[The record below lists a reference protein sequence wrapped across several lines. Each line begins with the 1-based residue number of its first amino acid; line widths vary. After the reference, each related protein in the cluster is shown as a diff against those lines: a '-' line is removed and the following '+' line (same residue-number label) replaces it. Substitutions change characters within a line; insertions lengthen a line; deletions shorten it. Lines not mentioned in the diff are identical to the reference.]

1 MSEKFINE
9 NTIYSSEDFP
19 TREELLNIKDEIKV
33 KYYLQYIKK
42 NILLSIINN
51 QSYYTLNITTNM
63 ELKIEPWILS
73 KVIKILKSKGYW
85 ITEESQE
92 IKILW

>member
-1 MSEKFINE
+1 MSDKFINE
-9 NTIYSSEDFP
+9 NTIYSLEEFP

-33 KYYLQYIKK
+33 KYYLQHIKK